1 MKWDERTDIIIA
13 IVWLKE
19 SRQTEDNVKD
29 NIITTIKRGMR
40 TMMISPETYYE
51 DNLKGK
57 SAGEIFREIQSLKRE
72 IKRLIKI
79 AESND
84 VLSEKMCE
92 PSPLTQIKVNREY
105 LERAKIAYA
114 EVGGEYKPTKAEMKG
129 QEFNESLRLMK
140 KFEFEYGGFF
150 NGYETRSY
158 TIVGEKVLLDL
169 RHSFRQKPFDFPVY
183 EPVTKEEF
191 LEGLAELHIGEWKKN
206 YVSPM
211 LDGTQW
217 SIDIE
222 YEGDRKPVHIYG
234 SNSFPYNFDDL
245 LEFLGVDSQEYLDDD
260 GDEV

>member
-1 MKWDERTDIIIA
+1 
-13 IVWLKE
+13 
-19 SRQTEDNVKD
+19 
-29 NIITTIKRGMR
+29 
-40 TMMISPETYYE
+40 MMISPETYYE
-51 DNLKGK
+51 ENLKGK
-57 SAGEIFREIQSLKRE
+57 SAGEILREIQSLKRE
-72 IKRLIKI
+72 INRLRKI

-84 VLSEKMCE
+84 MLSEKMIE
-92 PSPLTQIKVNREY
+92 PSPLTRIKVNREY

-114 EVGGEYKPTKAEMKG
+114 EVGGECKLTKAEMKD

-140 KFEFEYGGFF
+140 KFEFDYGGFF

-158 TIVGEKVLLDL
+158 TIAGEKVLFDL
-169 RHSFRQKPFDFPVY
+169 RHSLSQKPFDLPDY

-206 YVSPM
+206 YVNPSI

-234 SNSFPYNFDDL
+234 SNAFPYNFDDL
-245 LEFLGVDSQEYLDDD
+245 LEFLGVDNQDELDDD
-260 GDEV
+260 GDEG